1 MLQEDS
7 TNPWEEFSVSGWLW
21 KCLPCKKLSRGLKK
35 WSSVGKRSGE
45 MTDEGKLCSTICST
59 FEVLV
64 VQRVV
69 SHCHAAELGP
79 FC

>member
-21 KCLPCKKLSRGLKK
+21 KCLPCKKWSRCLKK
-35 WSSVGKRSGE
+35 WSPVGKRSGE
-45 MTDEGKLCSTICST
+45 TTDEGKLGSAMCST
-59 FEVLV
+59 FGVWV
-64 VQRVV
+64 VQHVV
-69 SHCHAAELGP
+69 GHCHGAELGP